1 MTMPFSL
8 PDWVPWWV
16 QLVILVAAILVAGA
30 FVLMPFSVFGVKA
43 RLDTLDL
50 RLDELQADLRDL
62 ALRLPDPEMRRPA
75 AWRRAEP
82 DDDGYYMRPP
92 TTTVRREDPATSRRD
107 DPTTS
112 RRDDPTTSRRDDP
125 QASRRDDLPLRP
137 PIPPAPMM
145 PERERA
151 SSAFRPRTEPRAEP
165 QLRWPSD
172 RD

>member
-1 MTMPFSL
+1 MSMPFTL

-16 QLVILVAAILVAGA
+16 QLAILVAAILVAGA
-30 FVLMPFSVFGVKA
+30 FVLMPFSVFGLKA
-43 RLDTLDL
+43 RLDGLDA
-50 RLDELQADLRDL
+50 RLDEIQADLRDL

-92 TTTVRREDPATSRRD
+92 AGAPRRDELPARRD
-107 DPTTS
+107 DP
-112 RRDDPTTSRRDDP
+112 PP
-125 QASRRDDLPLRP
+125 RP
-137 PIPPAPMM
+137 PIPPAPVV

-151 SSAFRPRTEPRAEP
+151 PSAVRPRAEPRSEP
-165 QLRWPSD
+165 QLRWPSE

>member
-1 MTMPFSL
+1 MTLPFTL

-43 RLDTLDL
+43 RLDTLDT

-82 DDDGYYMRPP
+82 DDDGYYMRPNAG
-92 TTTVRREDPATSRRD
+92 TGAALRRD
-107 DPTTS
+107 EP
-112 RRDDPTTSRRDDP
+112 PG
-125 QASRRDDLPLRP
+125 ARRDDLPPRP
-137 PIPPAPMM
+137 PIPPAPVV

-151 SSAFRPRTEPRAEP
+151 QSPFRPRAEPRSEP
-165 QLRWPSD
+165 QLRWPSE